1 MDDKSKKK
9 RVGDE
14 AEKRLERLNEMLS
27 RLQISPMTAEEF
39 EALERDI
46 DNFEK

>member
-39 EALERDI
+39 AALERDI
-46 DNFEK
+46 DKFEK